1 MAPREVPEGV
11 RERVRKR
18 SRNGSSKWM
27 DFERLGPQEQSSRVH
42 GVRFVENRCI
52 AEWVTKMDQ
61 NGDQNE
67 LQNRSK
73 LSHLALLGPTFDI
86 LEGSGKGSFLTDF
99 RSAKSADKNRWMLAL
114 GRPGGRKSPTAGLR
128 GGRFWAPGSPRR
140 GSSARGIDKSINSNQ
155 LINNRRVGAQDL
167 TRPGPMARRI
177 YIRHF
182 CIK

>member
-18 SRNGSSKWM
+18 SRKWCPKLM

-42 GVRFVENRCI
+42 GLRFVENRCI

-73 LSHLALLGPTFDI
+73 LSHLALLGPTFEL
-86 LEGSGKGSFLTDF
+86 LEGSGKGCFLTDF

-114 GRPGGRKSPTAGLR
+114 GRPGGQQSPTQLR
-128 GGRFWAPGSPRR
+128 QGSSFWAPGSPRR
-140 GSSARGIDKSINSNQ
+140 GSRARGIDKSINSNQ
-155 LINNRRVGAQDL
+155 
-167 TRPGPMARRI
+167 
-177 YIRHF
+177 
-182 CIK
+182 